1 MLGIR
6 YVREHPEEVKENIKR
21 KFQDEKL
28 SLVDELIKVDEEYRS
43 VLSESQSYRTERNR
57 VSEKINEAKKS
68 GKDAQDLIRQ
78 AKEIPQKI
86 RESEE
91 RLASLKTR
99 RDELL
104 LAIPNILH
112 ESVQSGKDD
121 DHNVETARYGDPH
134 VPDFPVKS
142 HVELAEQLGIADFDA
157 SARVAGNGFFYLL
170 GDLARLNQALISF
183 GIQFMTE
190 KGYTLV
196 EPPLMTSFRVLS
208 GTTPLH
214 EIEEPAYKI
223 QDEDA
228 YLIATSEFP
237 LIGMFIDQAV
247 DHTKLPLRL
256 CGYSQCFRKEIGSHG
271 IDEKGLFRTHQ
282 FNKVE
287 QIVICE
293 PEDSWKYYDEI
304 LQNSIDIFKALGIP
318 IRILD
323 MCSGATSDLKMKQ
336 ADVEAWSPRRKEYF
350 EVCSCSNLG
359 DNQARL
365 LNIRV
370 RHHDGNY
377 YPHTLNDTA
386 IATSRAMVAILENF
400 QQEDGS
406 VLIPGPLQQYM
417 GKERIDPSEK
427 IL

>member
-121 DHNVETARYGDPH
+121 DDNVETARYGDPH

-214 EIEEPAYKI
+214 EIEEQAYKI